1 VPSDRTDGLTIRFTP
16 LDLSGEVPTRRPPER
31 IRLDPRSDGRHD
43 FHEGQ
48 WNGCK
53 WLPRGHDVV
62 IGLEIE
68 GAVEGAA
75 VLARPDGGASPTD
88 ALERHLRA
96 ALETVDNADTDTRFH
111 LREALQLL
119 DAVEGGL

>member
-1 VPSDRTDGLTIRFTP
+1 MPEDRSDGLTIRFTP
-16 LDLSGEVPTRRPPER
+16 LDLSGEVVTRRPPER

-43 FHEGQ
+43 YHEGT

-62 IGLEIE
+62 DDLEIE
-68 GAVEGAA
+68 GAVDGAA

-96 ALETVDNADTDTRFH
+96 ALETVANDDADTRFH
-111 LREALQLL
+111 LRQALQLL
-119 DAVEGGL
+119 AAVEVER

>member
-1 VPSDRTDGLTIRFTP
+1 MPDRTDGLTIRF
-16 LDLSGEVPTRRPPER
+16 RPNAGRGDYER
-31 IRLDPRSDGRHD
+31 IRLEPRTDGKAD
-43 FHEGQ
+43 YYEDT

-62 IGLEIE
+62 ADLEIE

-88 ALERHLRA
+88 ALKRHLRA

-119 DAVEGGL
+119 GLGGRQ